1 MSSQRDIDEML
12 DLIIKKNDEIGRM
25 TNEINRLRLR
35 VERLTREKEQLIEAN
50 HALKA
55 DRGLGYV

>member
-12 DLIIKKNDEIGRM
+12 DLIIQKNDEIGRLS
-25 TNEINRLRLR
+25 NEINRLRLR

-50 HALKA
+50 HSLKA
-55 DRGLGYV
+55 DRGLDYV